1 MELKRGFVYEV
12 IEDGRNLHPIVVM
25 DDTLDKDGC
34 IKGVAFTHN
43 KEGGDF
49 YKNISFPKKFVVEC
63 DSNGKKYEFQWEE
76 IGERR
81 TSIIGVGL
89 NKLLEFLSSEPIGR
103 INEDGLK
110 WIEENLNGDYKIIDG
125 HIKDVKKKDR

>member
-1 MELKRGFVYEV
+1 MVKE
-12 IEDGRNLHPIVVM
+12 NHHPIEIM
-25 DDTLDKDGC
+25 EDTPNEFGR
-34 IKGVAFTHN
+34 IKGCAFTHN
-43 KEGGDF
+43 EEGGGV

-89 NKLLEFLSSEPIGR
+89 LKSLEFLSSKPIGR

-110 WIEENLNGDYKIIDG
+110 WIEKNLNGDYKIIDG
-125 HIKDVKKKDR
+125 HIKDVVKKDR